1 MLARERLNALGEG
14 KKTLLSG
21 LLWFSSCFV
30 SRLDIRLC
38 AAVDAATSR
47 RVGGRVRAMDFLNS
61 ASLITVEAHGCP
73 H

>member
-1 MLARERLNALGEG
+1 MLARERLNAHGEG
-14 KKTLLSG
+14 KKTVLSG
-21 LLWFSSCFV
+21 LLCFV
-30 SRLDIRLC
+30 NWLDIRLC
-38 AAVDAATSR
+38 AAAYAATSR